1 MQGFHVLTLLAQPG
15 ACTVKRSL
23 DWPVSSQ
30 PAHAIPSYAP
40 QTSQFARVG
49 FACRPNFATVRKHD
63 QLCDWQPDMATS
75 KPCLAVLCVDRHV
88 NLHPSPTHAAP
99 LPSAPPSHPQK
110 NAQAL
115 DVRWAE
121 ACCAGTRPCHFF
133 SGVQCPSLRPIVPFQ
148 KSRHSCSRCRAWLPS
163 APLPPPLGT

>member
-1 MQGFHVLTLLAQPG
+1 MQGFHVLTLLALPG

-49 FACRPNFATVRKHD
+49 VACRPNFATVRKHD
-63 QLCDWQPDMATS
+63 QLRDWQPAMATS
-75 KPCLAVLCVDRHV
+75 KPCLAVLCVDRRV
-88 NLHPSPTHAAP
+88 NLHPSPTHGAP
-99 LPSAPPSHPQK
+99 LSLCPLLQPPPLPPPK

-121 ACCAGTRPCHFF
+121 ACCAQELGHAIFF
-133 SGVQCPSLRPIVPFQ
+133 SGVQCPSLRPILPFPEE
-148 KSRHSCSRCRAWLPS
+148 PS
-163 APLPPPLGT
+163 